1 MSMKSKFCPFFE
13 NIVKLRYFAHFSKFW
28 TFPDLAVLEA
38 SGHAEPAAQGLQM
51 SAKLSDFGLIRE
63 LTNSLLTIKASPE
76 LQHGTNH
83 RHPSSHRRDPRA
95 DSVRAYDFAR
105 ETPHVAL

>member
-13 NIVKLRYFAHFSKFW
+13 NIVKLRYFGRFSKFW

-51 SAKLSDFGLIRE
+51 STKLSDFGLIRE
-63 LTNSLLTIKASPE
+63 LTNSLLTIKASNRTSAWNKSSPPIFASA
-76 LQHGTNH
+76 
-83 RHPSSHRRDPRA
+83 RPSRRFSA
-95 DSVRAYDFAR
+95 SV
-105 ETPHVAL
+105 